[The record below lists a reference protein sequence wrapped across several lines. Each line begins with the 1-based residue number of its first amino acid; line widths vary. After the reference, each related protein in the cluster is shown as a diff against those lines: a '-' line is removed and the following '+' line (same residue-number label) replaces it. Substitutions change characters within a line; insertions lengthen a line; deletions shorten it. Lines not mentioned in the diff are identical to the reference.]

1 MARALEDGNFNEL
14 ADARLEGNYNPQEM
28 ARMVTCAAASIRH
41 SGRKR
46 PKMSQVNQTYNPKI
60 DFFCQIIITKDVLV
74 FR

>member
-46 PKMSQVNQTYNPKI
+46 PKMSQVNQNYN
-60 DFFCQIIITKDVLV
+60 
-74 FR
+74 

>member
-14 ADARLEGNYNPQEM
+14 ADARLEGNYSPQEM

-46 PKMSQVNQTYNPKI
+46 PKMSQVIQDSKP
-60 DFFCQIIITKDVLV
+60 
-74 FR
+74 

>member
-14 ADARLEGNYNPQEM
+14 ADARLEGNYNPQEI

-46 PKMSQVNQTYNPKI
+46 PKMSQVNQNNNPTNLI
-60 DFFCQIIITKDVLV
+60 
-74 FR
+74 FRIVT

>member
-46 PKMSQVNQTYNPKI
+46 PKMSQVNRNYNRKI
-60 DFFCQIIITKDVLV
+60 YTFKRINKKMFCV